1 MESALIFAARGAD
14 SLLSNIKQVLVVLKL
29 RGMNKILIKTTPL
42 RKIRGDEKNPNV
54 TVINRLTIHR

>member
-1 MESALIFAARGAD
+1 
-14 SLLSNIKQVLVVLKL
+14 LVVLKL